1 MLVSGNDEF
10 NQITFVG
17 VMGLIQPSLREY
29 DNGIESYRFIKSIK
43 SLALF

>member
-1 MLVSGNDEF
+1 MLVSGNYEF

-29 DNGIESYRFIKSIK
+29 DNELSHIDLLK
-43 SLALF
+43 A